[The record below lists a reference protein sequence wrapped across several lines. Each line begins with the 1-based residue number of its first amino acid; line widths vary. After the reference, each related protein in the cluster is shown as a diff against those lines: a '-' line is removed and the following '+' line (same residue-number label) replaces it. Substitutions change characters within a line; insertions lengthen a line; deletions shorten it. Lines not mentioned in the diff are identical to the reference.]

1 METVNQLAARFSV
14 SPQTVRTWCAEFS
27 AYLSPLAT
35 PAAGNARMFSP
46 EDLAVL
52 ALVAGMRQQ
61 RFKYEAIHQ
70 ALAAGDRAEAPRPQE
85 DSDQPE
91 QDRSLVTRLTATV
104 AKFEGELNAVKA
116 ERDWLRQQLAD
127 ERAARIDAETR
138 AARAEVKPPPE
149 APPMPLETATA
160 APPASTIPDPPK
172 QPPRPWWAFW
182 RS

>member
-1 METVNQLAARFSV
+1 METVNQLAARLGV

-35 PAAGNARMFSP
+35 PAAGNVRMFSP
-46 EDLAVL
+46 EDVAVL

-61 RFKYEAIHQ
+61 RFKYDAIHQ

-91 QDRSLVTRLTATV
+91 DKSLVTRLTATV

-149 APPMPLETATA
+149 APLTPLETATA
-160 APPASTIPDPPK
+160 APVVDTIPEPPK

-182 RS
+182 RT